1 MVTFIPPYCGEA
13 IKSSAEKKMFNIL
26 QKLDLKHAY
35 VIHSL
40 GLPKHQTKVY
50 GEIDFVVVCE
60 RGVACLEIKGGRV
73 ECRDG
78 RWYFK
83 DRYGVERRKPEGPFA
98 QVIGNMFSLKTLLKN
113 KFQKNPNIRNL
124 LVASGVVFPDIMF
137 QSEAEEIIPEMIFDK
152 KSSDITRYL
161 EEVFDYWQ
169 GRQHNRPFKLSLS
182 DIQDI
187 VAYLRG
193 NFVFVPALNDRLSE
207 VEERLVRLTFEQFRT
222 MDALSVNERLLI
234 EGNAGTGKTLLAVNF
249 AKSQAEKGN
258 RVLYLAFNKNLTHD
272 VQRQIGG
279 VRNLKVI
286 NIHALF
292 GEYVEVDIDTLNANP
307 QKYFSEDLPNA
318 FYEYIDALEQQE
330 LEEMQYDLLVMDEG
344 QDILVPEYL
353 YALDHLFLGGFEK
366 GRWAVFY
373 DEKQNIY
380 NPKYKEGF
388 DILNSLEPT
397 RFKLFVNCRNTVQIG
412 NYSSKVSGVELNEFI
427 RENGEEVQKVVYSDK
442 KDFAKK
448 VKEIIRGL
456 EEEKVNL
463 KDVVFLAPKQY
474 EKSMLKE
481 VDLEIKKLND
491 EFDLDKDVPIYATIQ
506 GFKGLDS
513 KIVILFDV
521 DNIKDEKFSQLMYI
535 ASTRARTL
543 LYIIGSEEFWK
554 RQEA

>member
-187 VAYLRG
+187 VAYLWG

-366 GRWAVFY
+366 GRWTVFY

>member
-366 GRWAVFY
+366 GRWTVFY

>member
-442 KDFAKK
+442 KDSAKK

>member
-1 MVTFIPPYCGEA
+1 
-13 IKSSAEKKMFNIL
+13 MFNIL

-187 VAYLRG
+187 VAYLWG

-366 GRWAVFY
+366 GRWTVFY